1 MGSDREKAALVTGGN
16 SGIGYETARLLK
28 EHGYEVTIVGRSAE
42 RTREAAE
49 RLGVSCIV
57 ADLSDPD
64 ACVEVAGRYRG
75 KPLDLLVNNAG
86 LGTVVPLEGYNP
98 ELFDEHF
105 HVNVRAPL
113 LLTKELLT
121 SLERCSGVV
130 TMISSIITVHGAPAF
145 ALYAATKGA
154 LEAAVRSLAIELA
167 PRGVRINAVAPGA
180 VDTPIFSKIG
190 IDEAQREAVLEHH
203 RNTIP
208 MGRLA
213 KPEEIAQVVV
223 SQSEASYVT
232 GAVWTVD
239 GGVDA

>member
-1 MGSDREKAALVTGGN
+1 MERDREKSALVTGGN

-28 EHGYEVTIVGRSAE
+28 EQGYEVTIVGRSAE

-57 ADLSDPD
+57 ADLSDTE
-64 ACVEVAGRYRG
+64 ACVEVAERYRD

-86 LGTVVPLEGYNP
+86 LGTVVPLEGYTP

-113 LLTKELLT
+113 LLTKELLA

-167 PRGVRINAVAPGA
+167 PRRVRINAVAPGA

-190 IDEAQREAVLEHH
+190 IDEVQRQAVLEHH
-203 RNTIP
+203 CNTIP

-223 SQSEASYVT
+223 SQSEATYVT